1 MSLPDRDTLADVLA
15 AMSSEPDSDVE
26 KEAPLKVE
34 SVNDD
39 VLQQRAT
46 TPSHGGSPSTSMR
59 GAENAPGVSTD
70 RPARRRAPM
79 TGDAVE
85 LKRTLI
91 PILLTCGALLLA
103 GAVLSLA
110 GVVTGWATWVPI
122 VMIAAG
128 LILLGFA
135 ALNMLHVRD
144 RLRT

>member
-1 MSLPDRDTLADVLA
+1 
-15 AMSSEPDSDVE
+15 
-26 KEAPLKVE
+26 
-34 SVNDD
+34 
-39 VLQQRAT
+39 
-46 TPSHGGSPSTSMR
+46 
-59 GAENAPGVSTD
+59 
-70 RPARRRAPM
+70 M